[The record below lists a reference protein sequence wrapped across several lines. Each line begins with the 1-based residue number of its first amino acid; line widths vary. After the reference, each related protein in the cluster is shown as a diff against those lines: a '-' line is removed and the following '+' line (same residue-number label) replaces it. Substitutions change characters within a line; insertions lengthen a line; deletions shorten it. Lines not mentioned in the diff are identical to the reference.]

1 MKNSIKS
8 EIIKLCYHRWYR
20 LSALGLGLFYPAML
34 WVFLEQGL
42 VPLDAL
48 LQSFYL
54 GQCGF
59 VLLAALYMG
68 EEFQNASLRSSLL
81 AQPKRACFLLAK
93 GLAFLLWSSV
103 LYLLYSA
110 LSVLLMSLF
119 SDVLLSGNALME
131 MGLDLLAVYVSTL
144 SLAFLSFATTSIF
157 GGLLPALALWLSM
170 ILGLGQLLLQFSQY
184 SKYLPVLS
192 SMQAYYSKAQDLYL
206 PLGQGLVV
214 QGLWAVL
221 GLGVAYHNMK
231 YKTIR

>member
-8 EIIKLCYHRWYR
+8 EFYKLLYHRWWK
-20 LSALGLGLFYPAML
+20 LSVLALGLFYPAML

-42 VPLDAL
+42 APLDAL

-81 AQPKRACFLLAK
+81 AQPKRGRLLFAK
-93 GLAFLLWSSV
+93 GLAFFLWASV
-103 LYLLYSA
+103 LFLLYSL
-110 LSVLLMSLF
+110 LSVLLISLF
-119 SDVLLSGNALME
+119 SEAPLSLAGLLELTQP
-131 MGLDLLAVYVSTL
+131 LLVVYAATL

-192 SMQAYYSKAQDLYL
+192 SMQVYFSKAQEMYL
-206 PLGQGLVV
+206 PFGQGLAL
-214 QGLWAVL
+214 QGFWAVL
-221 GLGVAYHNMK
+221 GLAVAYYCMK
-231 YKTIR
+231 HKAVR